1 MNTIKIGNL
10 ELSGLNQILL
20 ALLVIQVIVAGIIFW
35 PSGSAAGQG
44 GLMLDLTIEEVTKL
58 TIINESGDNIV
69 LDKEG
74 DGWILANT
82 DGFPALENKVTD
94 VLTQVVNIQTNRLVA
109 QTDTSHRRLQVAEE
123 EFMRQVIVE
132 TDAGVAHTLYIGS
145 SPNVNATH
153 VRLDGQDETYLAR
166 GLSTWQINPAASNWI
181 EALYFNVAR
190 ADITAMTL
198 KNAQGEFQ
206 FQKEGEDTWT
216 MLGLRAEEEL
226 IANNITSLASQISAL
241 RMSQPLGQ
249 AVEDWFELD
258 APLAEVTVTTNKE
271 GEDSQTFTILVGA
284 KDEEGNH
291 VLKASNSDY
300 YVTIASY
307 SVDTLISRGRDDYV
321 HIPEE
326 TEEDGSGTLKL
337 PELSSNGS

>member
-1 MNTIKIGNL
+1 MNAIKIGNL
-10 ELSGLNQILL
+10 ELSGLNQILV
-20 ALLVIQVIVAGIIFW
+20 ALLVIQVIIAGIVFW
-35 PSGSAAGQG
+35 PSGSAADQG
-44 GLMLDLTIEEVTKL
+44 GLMLDLTIDEITKL
-58 TIINESGDNIV
+58 TIINESGNDIV
-69 LDKEG
+69 LDKDD

-82 DGFPALENKVTD
+82 DSFPALENKVTD

-123 EFMRQVIVE
+123 EFARQVIVE

-166 GLSTWQINPAASNWI
+166 GLNTWQINPAASNWI
-181 EALYFNVAR
+181 EALYFSVAT

-216 MLGLRAEEEL
+216 MLGLRAEEEV

-249 AVEDWFELD
+249 SVKDWFELD
-258 APLAEVTVTTNKE
+258 APLAEVMVTTNKE

-284 KDEEGNH
+284 QDEEGNH

-307 SVDTLISRGRDDYV
+307 SVDTLINRGRDDYAR
-321 HIPEE
+321 IPEG
-326 TEEDGSGTLKL
+326 TEEEGSGTLKL
-337 PELSSNGS
+337 PGVSSSGR